1 MSYLALYRKYRPKN
15 FDDVCGQEEIVT
27 VIKNAIVNNKVSH
40 AYLFSGPRGTGK
52 TTIAKIIG
60 RLVNCENLVDGN
72 PCGKCYNCV
81 NFMNSND
88 IVEIDAASNNGV
100 DEIRELRDKVNLVPN
115 NAKYKV
121 YIIDEVHMLTNQAFN
136 ALLKTLEEP
145 PSHVIFIL
153 ATTEPHKIPLTIAS
167 RCQKFRFS
175 KIDENKIVDRLKFIA
190 DQEKVTAPL
199 DVFYEIARLSDGCM
213 RDAINIFD
221 QLIAYGNGNVEI
233 EDVYKVNGSVSYDDI
248 SLLINYVINGDKV
261 NIIKFI
267 SEFEKSGNFVNKF
280 IEELI
285 VFFKDVLLY
294 RNTNVLSN
302 IEVKNK
308 AIIEVNKL
316 CDDNFIYDFVDTLY
330 NVLNSIKTTSHD
342 SIIFMT
348 ALLKVSDKFNS
359 NVLENNDFKEEK
371 SSSSSEIISREII
384 LGNNS
389 GKNNNIGDKIVDI
402 SSDKSKNV
410 KINREM
416 NGLSDKDIDIRIN
429 NTLALASKD
438 VLNEYKNKWKS
449 VDEYIYDSK
458 YSVAAGLLKDA
469 VIVACSN
476 NYIILCSE
484 IYSIVDRI
492 NENYELVEE
501 LLGKIYGSDIFV
513 VALTSND
520 WTNKKKDYVVNI
532 KNGNKFTVIEY
543 SKKKDDE
550 KKGITPVDELINLV
564 GDSIIEYK

>member
-190 DQEKVTAPL
+190 AQEKVTASL

-348 ALLKVSDKFNS
+348 ALLKVSDNFNS
-359 NVLENNDFKEEK
+359 NSLGNNDFKEK
-371 SSSSSEIISREII
+371 KGGSSSEIISREII
-384 LGNNS
+384 FENNS

-416 NGLSDKDIDIRIN
+416 NSLSDKDIDIRIN
-429 NTLALASKD
+429 NTLALASKN
-438 VLNEYKNKWKS
+438 VLNEYKSKWKS

-469 VIVACSN
+469 VIVACSS

-484 IYSIVDRI
+484 IHSVVDRI
-492 NENYELVEE
+492 NESYELVEE

-513 VALTSND
+513 VALTSNA

-532 KNGNKFTVIEY
+532 KNGNKYTVIEY
-543 SKKKDDE
+543 SKKKDDD
-550 KKGITPVDELINLV
+550 KKGSTPVDELINLV